1 MPVAMR
7 PPLPSLA
14 LSRRARISL
23 AVVASLI
30 VLLIVL
36 GSLVGVYI
44 NWLWFGEVG
53 YRSVYKGIITTKL
66 VLFLI
71 FGVLMAL
78 ILGGNIVIAY
88 LLRPPFRPLSAE
100 QQNLERYRVVLEQH
114 KKLVLGG
121 IAGLAGLSA
130 GLSSMGDWRTWM
142 LWRYGGHFGIKDL
155 QFHRDI
161 SFFAWDYPAY
171 RLMLGFGFIAILF
184 SILLSI
190 AVHYLFGAIRV
201 QTPGPKITLSAR
213 RHLTVLIFVFIVLK
227 ALAYWLDRYGV
238 VFSNRGKV
246 TGASYTDVNASLPAK
261 TILFWMAV
269 IIAAAVLASIWLTSA
284 QLPAIAFGVLLVLSI
299 IINGIYPA
307 VVQQF
312 SVKPNASD
320 KEAKYISRNIEATR
334 EGFDIV
340 SSTDPGGTVNYVN
353 YDVNTAPS
361 TAALTPS
368 SATVSDIRILDPNVV
383 SQTFTQQQQIKNQY
397 GFADKLDIDRYQ
409 VDGVTKDYV
418 VGVRELDETNL
429 QGNQTNWINKHTVYT
444 HGYGFVAAQ
453 ADSDVTA
460 TAQYTEGD
468 IPPSGPL
475 GLKTPQV
482 YYGELLND
490 YSIVGAGG
498 KREYDGSDQTTSYVG
513 KGGVSLGGFFTRLA
527 FAIKYKQT
535 NFLLNDAVSAK
546 GAKIIINRDPRER
559 ILKVAPFLKADGD
572 PYPAVVDGRVVWI
585 VDCYTTMSNFPYSE
599 QRSLSDL
606 TQDTLSQ
613 QRKTAAQ
620 PNDKINY
627 IRNSV
632 KATVD
637 AYDGTIKLYQWDNQ
651 DPVLKAWM
659 KAFPGL
665 VQPNRAMPDEVRE
678 HVRYPEDLFE
688 VQRGMLE
695 QYHVDNPVTFY
706 NVRDKWTV
714 PTDPYASGVNQP
726 PFYVLANAP
735 AQSGSTAQFQ
745 LTSPMKVNNRQNLAS
760 FISVDSDPGPNYGKM
775 TVLKLPQTSV
785 VQGPEQIS
793 NIFSTTAVISKDI
806 SLLSTGGSAVIH
818 GNLLTLPI
826 GDTFLYIEPLYV
838 SSQSATGY
846 PILQRVLAVYGNK
859 VGYAEDLAGALDN
872 LSHGPPGVSLPG
884 AGTTPTSPSTSP
896 SSSPAPPPSS
906 SSAAPPS
913 STAPANAQAVLR
925 ELNQAFVRLQDAYKT
940 GDFAQIGTAQAE
952 VQRLTEQYLGLLGSG
967 SPSPSRSP
975 SPSATR

>member
-1 MPVAMR
+1 M
-7 PPLPSLA
+7 
-14 LSRRARISL
+14 
-23 AVVASLI
+23 
-30 VLLIVL
+30 
-36 GSLVGVYI
+36 
-44 NWLWFGEVG
+44 
-53 YRSVYKGIITTKL
+53 
-66 VLFLI
+66 
-71 FGVLMAL
+71 
-78 ILGGNIVIAY
+78 
-88 LLRPPFRPLSAE
+88 
-100 QQNLERYRVVLEQH
+100 
-114 KKLVLGG
+114 
-121 IAGLAGLSA
+121 
-130 GLSSMGDWRTWM
+130 
-142 LWRYGGHFGIKDL
+142 
-155 QFHRDI
+155 
-161 SFFAWDYPAY
+161 
-171 RLMLGFGFIAILF
+171 
-184 SILLSI
+184 
-190 AVHYLFGAIRV
+190 
-201 QTPGPKITLSAR
+201 
-213 RHLTVLIFVFIVLK
+213 
-227 ALAYWLDRYGV
+227 
-238 VFSNRGKV
+238 
-246 TGASYTDVNASLPAK
+246 
-261 TILFWMAV
+261 
-269 IIAAAVLASIWLTSA
+269 
-284 QLPAIAFGVLLVLSI
+284 
-299 IINGIYPA
+299 
-307 VVQQF
+307 
-312 SVKPNASD
+312 
-320 KEAKYISRNIEATR
+320 
-334 EGFDIV
+334 
-340 SSTDPGGTVNYVN
+340 
-353 YDVNTAPS
+353 
-361 TAALTPS
+361 
-368 SATVSDIRILDPNVV
+368 
-383 SQTFTQQQQIKNQY
+383 
-397 GFADKLDIDRYQ
+397 
-409 VDGVTKDYV
+409 
-418 VGVRELDETNL
+418 RELDETNL

-460 TAQYTEGD
+460 TNQYTEGD

-513 KGGVSLGGFFTRLA
+513 KGGVSLGGFLTRLA
-527 FAIKYKQT
+527 FAVKYKQT

-559 ILKVAPFLKADGD
+559 ILKVAPFLRADGD
-572 PYPAVVDGRVVWI
+572 PYPAVVNGRVVWI

-637 AYDGTIKLYQWDNQ
+637 AYDGTIKLYQWDDQ

-665 VQPNRAMPDEVRE
+665 VQPNTTMPDDVRE

-745 LTSPMKVNNRQNLAS
+745 LTSPMKVNNRQNLAA

-826 GDTFLYIEPLYV
+826 GDSFLYIEPLYV

-872 LSHGPPGVSLPG
+872 LSHGPPGATLPG
-884 AGTTPTSPSTSP
+884 AGTSPTPSTSPSP

-952 VQRLTEQYLGLLGSG
+952 VQRLTEQYLGLLGSA
-967 SPSPSRSP
+967 SPNPSRSP
-975 SPSATR
+975 SPSSTR